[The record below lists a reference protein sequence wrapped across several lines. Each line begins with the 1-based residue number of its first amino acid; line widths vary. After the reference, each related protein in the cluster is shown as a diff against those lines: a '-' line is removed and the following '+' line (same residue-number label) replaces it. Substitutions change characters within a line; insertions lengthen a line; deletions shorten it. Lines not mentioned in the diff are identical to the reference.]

1 MPILLYIV
9 VKNKIPPLILISST
23 KDGLERT
30 KIRFCQKSDLR
41 DEDQIIDMISYE
53 THKIILN
60 VMLVIMN
67 KIIPDMI
74 IIHFD
79 VNHSLYDFIS

>member
-9 VKNKIPPLILISST
+9 VKNKIRPRILIFST

-41 DEDQIIDMISYE
+41 DEKGVRDMILHK
-53 THKIILN
+53 THKIILD
-60 VMLVIMN
+60 VIFFIIH
-67 KIIPDMI
+67 KFIPDMI
-74 IIHFD
+74 FTYIDI
-79 VNHSLYDFIS
+79 N